1 MTNPLLEPYNFPA
14 LERVT
19 SEHFEPAIEQT
30 IQAAREKAEH
40 IAQESGAP
48 TFQNTV
54 APLES
59 LFSDI
64 YRVTRILGLFNGNAS
79 TPEIEAAYKSVIEK
93 VSAFSKTVFQDHALA
108 ERFKSVY
115 NARENLPLDEDDR
128 MLLKNLHR
136 SFESEGAFLPAEG
149 QQRVKDIDQELI
161 GLCNTFDINV
171 KRAAVQQAVLIT
183 DPAQLAGLP
192 DSIVS
197 GLRKAAQ
204 NHLDLLGKDE
214 ATLAAEGKKQ
224 SLLPSATAAALQSA
238 AAQGDCWL
246 FVPERLQVDSMLTVA
261 ENPSFRETIF
271 TALSRMGTEP
281 PYDNNPVIKKIIELR
296 DERVKL
302 IDPVKYPNYASYAL
316 AKTMAGS
323 VKAAQDLLT
332 EVEENLL
339 PKFEEDMRMLESFSS
354 AHGGP
359 ATLEPWDVPYWETK
373 WRTEN
378 AQFDAGKFSEYLELN
393 NVLDGFFHHA
403 EKLFSL
409 EFRKNDTYPRIDPDV
424 QTFDVYDSKT
434 KAFVGVLVAD
444 FYARGDTKKGGAW
457 MSQIQTKLKAAGI
470 DRPNV
475 VSINANYVK
484 PSPGKSTLLSV
495 DQLET
500 LFHEGGHALNGLLG
514 TKSKYPALHGT
525 GISSDWVEIHSMMQE
540 NWALQPAVLKTFAR
554 HYQTGAPVPDDMI
567 GAMENSRHAFGARES
582 LKIVANSLRD
592 FAFHTIDPKSYKG
605 VKAVEDSVAFDSPYA
620 LHMRPYPAT
629 RFTHLFD
636 SPQSQY
642 AAGYYGYL
650 AAEVRKFDGFSLFE
664 ERGDVYDPA
673 ASAALKE
680 LYAQGCAR
688 EPNGAYAKFR
698 GRPATIDAFL
708 RDKGVEP
715 PAKKPLLGPDN
726 APRLNI

>member
-1 MTNPLLEPYNFPA
+1 MTNPLLEQHNFPP
-14 LERVT
+14 LERIT
-19 SEHFEPAIEQT
+19 PGDFEPAVAQAIE
-30 IQAAREKAEH
+30 AAREKAGE
-40 IAQESGAP
+40 IAQGAGAP

-54 APLES
+54 VPLES
-59 LFSDI
+59 LFADI
-64 YRVTRILGLFNGNAS
+64 YRVTRVLSLFNGNAS
-79 TPEIEAAYKSVIEK
+79 TPEITDVYKTVLGK
-93 VSAFSKTVFQDHALA
+93 VSAFSKIVFQDQALA
-108 ERFKSVY
+108 ERFKAVY
-115 NARENLPLDEDDR
+115 NVRDSLPLDDDDR

-136 SFESEGAFLPAEG
+136 AFESEGAFLSADG
-149 QQRVKDIDQELI
+149 QARVKDIDQELI
-161 GLCNTFDINV
+161 GLCNTFDNNV

-204 NHLDLLGKDE
+204 THFDLLSKDE
-214 ATLAAEGKKQ
+214 TTLAAEGKKPSQ
-224 SLLPSATAAALQSA
+224 LPATTAAALQSA
-238 AAQGDCWL
+238 ATQGDCWL

-261 ENPSFRETIF
+261 EDPSFRETIF
-271 TALSRMGTEP
+271 KALNRMGTEP
-281 PYDNNPVIKKIIELR
+281 PFDNNPVIQKIIELR
-296 DERVKL
+296 DERAKL
-302 IDPVKYPNYASYAL
+302 IDSVKYPNYAAYAL

-339 PKFEEDMRMLESFSS
+339 PKFEEDMHMLESFSN

-359 ATLEPWDVPYWETK
+359 AKLQPWDVPYWETQ
-373 WRTEN
+373 WRNDN

-393 NVLDGFFHHA
+393 NVLDGFFRHA

-409 EFRKNDTYPRIDPDV
+409 EFRKNDSYARIDPDV
-424 QTFDVYDSKT
+424 QSFDVYDSKT

-484 PSPGKSTLLSV
+484 PSPGKPTLLSV

-525 GISSDWVEIHSMMQE
+525 GISSDWVEIHSMIQE
-540 NWALQPAVLKTFAR
+540 NWALQPECLKTFAR
-554 HYQTGAPVPDDMI
+554 HYQTDAPVPDEMI
-567 GAMENSRHAFGARES
+567 DALGRSRSAFGARES

-592 FAFHTIDPKSYKG
+592 FAFHTIDPKNYKG
-605 VKAVEDSVAFDSPYA
+605 VKAVEDSVAFDSLYA
-620 LHMRPYPAT
+620 LHMRPYAAT

-664 ERGDVYDPA
+664 ERGDIYDA
-673 ASAALKE
+673 EASAALKE
-680 LYAQGCAR
+680 MYAQGCAR

-715 PAKKPLLGPDN
+715 VKKPEPGLDN
-726 APRLNI
+726 APRPSI